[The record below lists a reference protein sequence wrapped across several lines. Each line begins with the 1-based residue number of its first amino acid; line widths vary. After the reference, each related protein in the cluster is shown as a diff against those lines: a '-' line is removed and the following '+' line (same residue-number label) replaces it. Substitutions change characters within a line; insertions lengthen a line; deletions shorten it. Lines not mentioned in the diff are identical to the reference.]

1 MWSRRIILGSALA
14 FAGCGFTPVLGTDG
28 AMRALQNATEIEA
41 PDSIVGFR
49 IKDALVRR
57 LGVATEPAFALAVT
71 YSQSVDAAAVS
82 TGGDTTRLSI
92 IGEFNWKLRRGGE
105 VIAQGDVSSFTGYD
119 ATGSTVATQTAA
131 EDARERLA
139 VALADL
145 ILAEI
150 ALTLSAP

>member
-1 MWSRRIILGSALA
+1 LWSRRIILGGVLALA
-14 FAGCGFTPVLGTDG
+14 ACGFTPVLGTG
-28 AMRALQNATEIEA
+28 SHVQALQNATVIAA

-57 LGVATEPAFALAVT
+57 LGIAATPVYDLSVT
-71 YSQSVDAAAVS
+71 YNQTVDAAAVNS
-82 TGGDTTRLSI
+82 GGDTTRLSI
-92 IGEFNWKLRRGGE
+92 IGQSTWDLRRGGE
-105 VIAQGDVSSFTGYD
+105 TIAQGEVSSFTGYD

-145 ILAEI
+145 ILSEI

>member
-1 MWSRRIILGSALA
+1 LWSRRIFLSSALA
-14 FAGCGFTPVLGTDG
+14 LAGCGFTPVLGTG
-28 AMRALQNATEIEA
+28 GPVAVLQNATAIEA
-41 PDSIVGFR
+41 PASIVGFR

-57 LGVATEPAFALAVT
+57 LGIAADPVYTLAVT
-71 YSQSVDAAAVS
+71 YSQDVDAAAVS

-92 IGEFNWKLRRGGE
+92 IGQSDWTLHRGGE

-150 ALTLSAP
+150 ALTLSTP